1 MEKNKKKL
9 FIIIGIVAI
18 ILVAVI
24 VSVLYFNNTNEDNIL
39 KDEIQESEVIKTMS
53 DYINE
58 SIIVNENTIIKD
70 DYQNKII
77 IPKGFKL
84 SKESGT
90 NLVEGIVIEDE
101 TGNQYVWIPV
111 GENLLKDNQEV
122 SIQLGRYIFND
133 DGTIKLFTTKAD
145 EKIKEKE
152 SNILSFYELS
162 KTEDSTNTQAKD
174 IEEFLNSVNNN
185 GGYYIARYEASKN
198 TTTGKANSQ
207 KNATVWNNITQPSA
221 SNASQNI
228 YDDSYGVTSDLV
240 NSFAWDTAI
249 IYIQNFSNQLNG
261 STYSKEGKFSGLSSF
276 DKTSK
281 LVKTGAN
288 KDEQCKINDLSGNV
302 NEWSTETTNMK
313 LAGEIC
319 ECVPRGGAYYR
330 GYKMSTAWRDYQRAV
345 DSYPYTGFRT
355 ILYIK

>member
-1 MEKNKKKL
+1 MKKNKKNL
-9 FIIIGIVAI
+9 LIIIMGLIVVL
-18 ILVAVI
+18 LVAVSI
-24 VSVLYFNNTNEDNIL
+24 SLIYFNNNKDSIL
-39 KDEIQESEVIKTMS
+39 EEVKEKEIIKTIS

-58 SIIVNENTIIKD
+58 SIIVNENTTIKD
-70 DYQNKII
+70 DYQNKIV

-90 NLVEGIVIEDE
+90 NLIDGIVIEDE
-101 TGNQYVWIPV
+101 IGNQYVWIPV
-111 GENLLKDNQEV
+111 GEDLIKNNKEV

-133 DGTIKLFTTKAD
+133 DGTTRISTTKAN

-152 SNILSFYELS
+152 SNILSFYELD
-162 KTEDSTNTQAKD
+162 KTENSTNTQAID
-174 IEEFLNSVNNN
+174 IQEFINSVNNN

-198 TTTGKANSQ
+198 MSTGKADSK
-207 KNATVWNNITQPSA
+207 KNVSVWNNITQPSA
-221 SNASQNI
+221 SNFSRNI
-228 YDDSYGVTSDLV
+228 YDNNYGVNSDLV

-249 IYIQNFSNQLNG
+249 IYIQNFSNKLNG

-281 LVKTGAN
+281 IAKTGAN

-313 LAGEIC
+313 LADEIC

-355 ILYIK
+355 ILYIR